1 MPIWG
6 EARCLHLRPPEPER
20 ARAAA
25 RLVEIAAAVPGRT
38 QALRNWPSVSPF
50 GELTRDFHFTIP
62 APDSLLQ
69 RSGCSRASVF
79 SAFSPAF
86 LLDFSPH
93 LPPRLRVSASNP
105 RPPPHLR
112 ALRLFLP
119 PSSSTFSPHL
129 PPRLRVSASIPAS
142 PPASPPCSPPF
153 SPAFLVAFSAS
164 SSASPRLRVEW
175 PRTRPGLSGVS
186 SLPRHRQQSIRVS
199 AVNPRPPHR
208 FTNFHPSI
216 FNHLAPGRPTPH
228 ATLESGAHQ
237 LPPGG
242 PSNGPPFFMATDKQ
256 TQANRLNAQK
266 STGPSSVEGKAA
278 SSQNAL
284 KSGIHAKSQII
295 RGEDPD
301 DLEALIDQYLLDH
314 HPRTAAE
321 RALIDILI
329 DSEWLL
335 RRLRK
340 AEAQLW
346 EYEFADF
353 EKHHHQFHGSQPLP
367 EKGLHGRAYYST
379 QDSFKTLETRRSSLH
394 RTYHRALH
402 DLRLLQ
408 STRPIRAPQP
418 EPQPQPRGRAPT
430 ATAAAASTPPQPQPQ
445 TPQPPPLPPKLASFP
460 HHPSPRNQPPPV
472 PHSPL
477 PSRGLPRGFYKYVPL
492 SEAALVNSWPGHGTS
507 L

>member
-1 MPIWG
+1 
-6 EARCLHLRPPEPER
+6 
-20 ARAAA
+20 
-25 RLVEIAAAVPGRT
+25 
-38 QALRNWPSVSPF
+38 
-50 GELTRDFHFTIP
+50 
-62 APDSLLQ
+62 
-69 RSGCSRASVF
+69 
-79 SAFSPAF
+79 
-86 LLDFSPH
+86 
-93 LPPRLRVSASNP
+93 
-105 RPPPHLR
+105 
-112 ALRLFLP
+112 
-119 PSSSTFSPHL
+119 
-129 PPRLRVSASIPAS
+129 
-142 PPASPPCSPPF
+142 
-153 SPAFLVAFSAS
+153 
-164 SSASPRLRVEW
+164 
-175 PRTRPGLSGVS
+175 
-186 SLPRHRQQSIRVS
+186 
-199 AVNPRPPHR
+199 
-208 FTNFHPSI
+208 
-216 FNHLAPGRPTPH
+216 
-228 ATLESGAHQ
+228 
-237 LPPGG
+237 
-242 PSNGPPFFMATDKQ
+242 MATDKQ

-301 DLEALIDQYLLDH
+301 DLDALIDQYLLDH

-367 EKGLHGRAYYST
+367 EKELHGRAYYST

-418 EPQPQPRGRAPT
+418 EPQPQPRGRTAT
-430 ATAAAASTPPQPQPQ
+430 ATAAAASTGQPQPQPPNSQ
-445 TPQPPPLPPKLASFP
+445 PPSTPAKIGFVPAPPMAPDTIPDTPSARPQHCPPGPQPTRRTL
-460 HHPSPRNQPPPV
+460 
-472 PHSPL
+472 
-477 PSRGLPRGFYKYVPL
+477 
-492 SEAALVNSWPGHGTS
+492 
-507 L
+507 